1 MRTLTLYPLKRN
13 LQKGV
18 VFGLGAVALAIYLY
32 TLDGAPEFQVF
43 AVIAFLGGCWMAGKA
58 ALQLANPRPVF
69 DADSQGFS
77 VKGKAKRPWSEFR
90 GVVVHRQ
97 QTGAVSV
104 TKYVRVKVGKSMLGG
119 HVQLGMTEQ
128 SAPAEDMVAQIGHFA
143 DAMMSGVVAQE
154 KYHVPPVDATD
165 MPAQPRRAAPVQQT
179 PIAPRPVTARAQQ
192 AANSG
197 PVQSVPSFG
206 ERLFGRRKVL

>member
-18 VFGLGAVALAIYLY
+18 VFGLAAVALAIYLY
-32 TLDGAPEFQVF
+32 TLDGGIEFQALAGI
-43 AVIAFLGGCWMAGKA
+43 AVLGGIWMAGKA
-58 ALQLANPRPVF
+58 ALQLAHPRPVF

-104 TKYVRVKVGKSMLGG
+104 TKYVRVKVGKSILGG
-119 HVQLGMTEQ
+119 HVQIGVTEQ
-128 SAPAEDMVAQIGHFA
+128 SAPAEDMVAQIGNFA

-154 KYHVPPVDATD
+154 KYHVPPVDGVAT
-165 MPAQPRRAAPVQQT
+165 PVQSRRAAPVQHA
-179 PIAPRPVTARAQQ
+179 PSAPRPVTARAQQ
-192 AANSG
+192 AAGSG